1 MPTPVRSNAQT
12 VHYKR
17 DWRVWW
23 RLLRPHTLTAAFVPV
38 SIGTVLAVDEAPI
51 HFPLFFAM
59 LVASLFIQA
68 ATNMFNEYY
77 DYKRGLDTP
86 ESVGIGG
93 AIVRDGI
100 SQNCVIACLVFFC
113 SRYATWCLYLRQ

>member
-51 HFPLFFAM
+51 HFLYFCHARSF
-59 LVASLFIQA
+59 
-68 ATNMFNEYY
+68 
-77 DYKRGLDTP
+77 
-86 ESVGIGG
+86 
-93 AIVRDGI
+93 
-100 SQNCVIACLVFFC
+100 VIYPSSNKYV
-113 SRYATWCLYLRQ
+113 Q